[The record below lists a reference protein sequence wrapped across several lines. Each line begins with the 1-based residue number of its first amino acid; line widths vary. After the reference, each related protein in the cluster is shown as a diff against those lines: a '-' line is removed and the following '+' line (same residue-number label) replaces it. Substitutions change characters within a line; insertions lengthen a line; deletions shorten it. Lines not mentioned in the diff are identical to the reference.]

1 MSQAIN
7 TFQCNLMTG
16 SGTGTLTWEQLVE
29 IKDFPDLW
37 GAPEALDKT
46 TLSDPQYTYI
56 EGIKTNEQKS
66 FTCNYNATDFAKI
79 KALEGVD
86 TPVAI
91 WFGASES
98 GGVYTPDGSLGKFE
112 GSAYINAY
120 INGGSV
126 NEVVNMTVTLTM
138 TKGFE
143 PVSA

>member
-1 MSQAIN
+1 MSQAIS
-7 TFQCNLMTG
+7 TFQANLMAG
-16 SGTGTLTWEQLVE
+16 SGTGTVTWSQLVE

-46 TLSDPQYTYI
+46 TTSDPQYTYI

-79 KALEGVD
+79 KALEGTD

-91 WFGASES
+91 WFGATAN

-112 GSAYINAY
+112 GKAYINVY
-120 INGGSV
+120 INGGAV
-126 NEVVNMTVTLTM
+126 NEVVTMTVTLTM
-138 TKGFE
+138 TQGFE
-143 PVSA
+143 AVS